1 MKARHQGPR
10 PQRRAARSGP
20 FPRTE
25 DNPEFHFRVYVR
37 AKLRVHRS
45 SGFIAA
51 AIGVAKKRKH
61 NGRKLYRGDRKLTQK
76 CGLCLDGRFF
86 RNKDASIFALS
97 SGISVG

>member
-1 MKARHQGPR
+1 MGPR

-25 DNPEFHFRVYVR
+25 DNPEFHFRVFVQ

-51 AIGVAKKRKH
+51 AIGVAKKSTKIST
-61 NGRKLYRGDRKLTQK
+61 GVLYGV
-76 CGLCLDGRFF
+76 FMVV
-86 RNKDASIFALS
+86 N
-97 SGISVG
+97 VV